1 MLSSLSTPLIMLS
14 ASRYSEIRVLG
25 FQLYAFPNFPF
36 VRVLEKYLQHSESG
50 LMLWFLF
57 PGTVWRWFCQRG
69 GADSGWGGC
78 CQRIG
83 RVQRSGQVRMD
94 KGGSGASFHNKFS
107 HLCSSIRSLWNPVH
121 LYTNSLLFFPKFHFL
136 PFNFWEFFFL
146 HLLLFIFLPKREFFN
161 CKWLKCS
168 QINELKLFEVTLTTL
183 LLNTF
188 IKKCYNVNLHIT
200 AYGL

>member
-1 MLSSLSTPLIMLS
+1 MDSRDASCVSSFVLIIHVVRVVSFMLSSLSTPLIMLS

-121 LYTNSLLFFPKFHFL
+121 LYTNSLLFFPKFHFFTFQFL
-136 PFNFWEFFFL
+136 RILFSSPF
-146 HLLLFIFLPKREFFN
+146 
-161 CKWLKCS
+161 
-168 QINELKLFEVTLTTL
+168 TLY
-183 LLNTF
+183 F
-188 IKKCYNVNLHIT
+188 PAKKSVFQL
-200 AYGL
+200 